1 MGAAQSP
8 LAPARGAQGAA
19 GEPYRRTPCTCV
31 HKGNSPRTKRFLWRD
46 QQRQATQAPS
56 ARCRPRPGTVVL
68 MCGVC
73 AIRATDGGTCA
84 GTGGET
90 PASNTAPPQRGDT
103 AHVSKGPGD
112 PARRSLPSSARLFWV
127 WRSGRTS
134 ARSGT
139 SGSSTQAL
147 FRTRLV
153 RSWWQAKAVKAARGH
168 HHELACMRDSPGP
181 LGAPAAGAFPCEPLL
196 PLTVVR
202 SCWHQLLRAY
212 WSKARWPRPGVGLES
227 GVESGVHL
235 FTPSTAAEK
244 CAEGPIPPTPGWG
257 GREGE
262 ALRLGGLG
270 TCSACSHRSSYAS
283 GLICLL
289 PQFVLRASS
298 ARPHGASSGS
308 GNGLERRRRP
318 SRREARCSSGA
329 VGGGRG

>member
-90 PASNTAPPQRGDT
+90 PASNTVVKQRGERGEG
-103 AHVSKGPGD
+103 AKGPGD
-112 PARRSLPSSARLFWV
+112 PARRSFPSSARLFWV

-153 RSWWQAKAVKAARGH
+153 RSWWQAKAVKGS
-168 HHELACMRDSPGP
+168 SPRT
-181 LGAPAAGAFPCEPLL
+181 CVYICV
-196 PLTVVR
+196 TV
-202 SCWHQLLRAY
+202 Q
-212 WSKARWPRPGVGLES
+212 
-227 GVESGVHL
+227 
-235 FTPSTAAEK
+235 
-244 CAEGPIPPTPGWG
+244 
-257 GREGE
+257 
-262 ALRLGGLG
+262 
-270 TCSACSHRSSYAS
+270 
-283 GLICLL
+283 
-289 PQFVLRASS
+289 VLS
-298 ARPHGASSGS
+298 ARPRRALSPAS
-308 GNGLERRRRP
+308 
-318 SRREARCSSGA
+318 RCCP
-329 VGGGRG
+329 